1 MAVVSFWMERRFMF
15 SFRLFSKT
23 MEKGNTPFVD
33 SRIIFKLA
41 NNEKQREEENLLK
54 FWSNHTVGAPPFYHE
69 GHESRGWRVDRL
81 TLSFTFKTNVI
92 ERSRGE
98 PVSSFSQS
106 PLPPR
111 NITNKGNK
119 LQPFFFFF
127 VSLLSISSCG
137 EISLT
142 MALSTSNI
150 RLGRSKRWAF

>member
-111 NITNKGNK
+111 NITNKAISCNH
-119 LQPFFFFF
+119 FFFF